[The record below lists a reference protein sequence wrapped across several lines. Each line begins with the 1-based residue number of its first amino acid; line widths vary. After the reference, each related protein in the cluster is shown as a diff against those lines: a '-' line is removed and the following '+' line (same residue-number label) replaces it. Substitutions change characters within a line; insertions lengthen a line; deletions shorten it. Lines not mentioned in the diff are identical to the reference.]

1 MIEITEDIILGKG
14 AHLKPGSNQPGQL
27 LGGSKLDQVSQHQ
40 QLVGVHLTTFPGV
53 HGTGS
58 QLKTHICGDREMG
71 WGQPC
76 LPQTSRG
83 IKSTKQYPVQ

>member
-1 MIEITEDIILGKG
+1 MIGIREDMILGKG
-14 AHLKPGSNQPGQL
+14 VDLELDSHKPGLL
-27 LGGSKLDQVSQHQ
+27 LGGSKLEQVSQ